1 MRTTVMFSAGSSRLL
16 KAVDFFRSVPA

>member
-1 MRTTVMFSAGSSRLL
+1 MRTTAMFSVGSSRLL